1 VHTIKVLGPG
11 CRNCER
17 LTALTEEAL
26 TELGRAERVEKITDP
41 IDIVAHGVYSTPA
54 LMVNGELLM
63 SARVPA
69 LASLKTLL
77 DERLTPEAAEGDLS
91 R

>member
-1 VHTIKVLGPG
+1 MHTVKVLGPG

-26 TELGRAERVEKITDP
+26 SELGRPEHVEKVTDP
-41 IDIVAHGVYSTPA
+41 TEIVSLGVYSTPA
-54 LMVNGELLM
+54 LVVDGEVLM
-63 SARVPA
+63 SARIPA

-77 DERLTPEAAEGDLS
+77 GTRLGPTS
-91 R
+91 